1 MSYSFGAWCQAGRNI
16 DLLLYFIIIYL
27 FIYLY
32 SCNCRLSLL
41 EIIANWVHSSCAEN
55 TPCRVSTISFW
66 TPYSFRAW
74 CQPSKKKF
82 NFIILYLYS
91 WNCRWSL
98 SEIIVVWIQSSCEK
112 KTCRVTTVSLWTPCY
127 PWSEAIQATGKIP
140 TSDVLCLNNATLML
154 LLFPCF
160 IL

>member
-1 MSYSFGAWCQAGRNI
+1 MSYSFGAWCQAGRNL
-16 DLLLYFIIIYL
+16 DLLLYFIISYL
-27 FIYLY
+27 FIYTLAIVGCPCWR
-32 SCNCRLSLL
+32 SLPTGSTHHVQKTPHAGLAQSLFERLIPFVLG
-41 EIIANWVHSSCAEN
+41 VKQ
-55 TPCRVSTISFW
+55 V
-66 TPYSFRAW
+66 
-74 CQPSKKKF
+74 KKILF
-82 NFIILYLYS
+82 YFIILYLYS

-98 SEIIVVWIQSSCEK
+98 SEIIAVWVQSSCEK

-140 TSDVLCLNNATLML
+140 ASDVLCLNNATLML